1 MINMFGIEGIN
12 DKVVNVNEPVQYL
25 SFADL
30 DKVVGFK
37 SCKETNNKEE
47 FLRIIYKNGADIT
60 KPFFIE
66 KVNHRMRTS
75 NDAVDGLRVV
85 FTERTDK
92 SWKMSGACSTEAYL
106 FTEDGDLRSELN
118 SLDPS
123 KRNHRH
129 VADEDIDWDADDGD
143 FEDWSR
149 EDDSV
154 TYNTGNEGDC
164 C

>member
-1 MINMFGIEGIN
+1 MFGIEGIN
-12 DKVVNVNEPVQYL
+12 DKIVNVNEPVQYL

-75 NDAVDGLRVV
+75 NDVVDGLRVV
-85 FTERTDK
+85 FTERTDQA
-92 SWKMSGACSTEAYL
+92 WRLSGACSTEAYL

-129 VADEDIDWDADDGD
+129 VADEDIDWDLDEDGGET
-143 FEDWSR
+143 EDWV
-149 EDDSV
+149 EDDVVSD
-154 TYNTGNEGDC
+154 EGGC

>member
-12 DKVVNVNEPVQYL
+12 DKLVNVSDPTNYL

-47 FLRIIYKNGADIT
+47 FLRIIYENGADIT

-66 KVNHRMRTS
+66 KVMHRLRTS
-75 NDAVDGLRVV
+75 NDVVDGLRVV
-85 FTERTDK
+85 FTERTCK
-92 SWKMSGACSTEAYL
+92 EWKMSGACSMEAYV

-143 FEDWSR
+143 FEDWVEES
-149 EDDSV
+149 SV
-154 TYNTGNEGDC
+154 TYDTSNEGDC
-164 C
+164 V

>member
-12 DKVVNVNEPVQYL
+12 DKIVNVNEPVQYL

-75 NDAVDGLRVV
+75 NDVVDGLRVV
-85 FTERTDK
+85 FTERTDQP
-92 SWKMSGACSTEAYL
+92 WRLSGACSTEAYL

-129 VADEDIDWDADDGD
+129 VVDEDIDWDLDEDGGET
-143 FEDWSR
+143 EDWV
-149 EDDSV
+149 EDDVVS
-154 TYNTGNEGDC
+154 NEGDC
-164 C
+164 V

>member
-12 DKVVNVNEPVQYL
+12 DKIVNVNEPVQYL

-75 NDAVDGLRVV
+75 NDVVDGLRVV
-85 FTERTDK
+85 FTERTDQA
-92 SWKMSGACSTEAYL
+92 WRLSGACSTEAYL

-129 VADEDIDWDADDGD
+129 VADEDIDWDLDEDGGET
-143 FEDWSR
+143 EDWV
-149 EDDSV
+149 EDDVVS
-154 TYNTGNEGDC
+154 NEGDC
-164 C
+164 V

>member
-1 MINMFGIEGIN
+1 MFNMFGIEGIN
-12 DKVVNVNEPVQYL
+12 DKIVGVNEPIQYL

-47 FLRIIYKNGADIT
+47 FLRIIYENGADIT

-66 KVNHRMRTS
+66 KVMHRLRTS
-75 NDAVDGLRVV
+75 NDVVDGLRVV
-85 FTERTDK
+85 FTERVDK
-92 SWKMSGACSTEAYL
+92 EWKMSGACSTDAYL

-129 VADEDIDWDADDGD
+129 VADEDIDWDLDEDGGET
-143 FEDWSR
+143 EDWV
-149 EDDSV
+149 EDDVVS
-154 TYNTGNEGDC
+154 NEGDC
-164 C
+164 V